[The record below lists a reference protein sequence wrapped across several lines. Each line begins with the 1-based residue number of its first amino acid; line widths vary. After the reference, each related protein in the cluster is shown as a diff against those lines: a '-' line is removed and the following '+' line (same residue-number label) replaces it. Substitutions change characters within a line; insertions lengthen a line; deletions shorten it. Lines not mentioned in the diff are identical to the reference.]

1 MAIISPAAAA
11 VERLNVDG
19 IGRLLPVSLLDG
31 ALAVAPRRRRCR
43 KLPDRFMLLCC
54 VLRGLYADTALPQVL
69 RRIVGPR
76 AAGADA
82 ATAGALR
89 QARYRLGARPVAA
102 LFRAVC
108 RPLATA
114 ATPGAFLFGRRLMA
128 LDGTTVASPDTPGNV
143 RAFGRRRTP
152 RGSSAW
158 PQALL
163 VLLVECGTRAVC
175 DAGVWPGQAD
185 ERRAGRRL
193 LRSVGPGTLL
203 LWDRGFQN
211 VAMVEATTA
220 RGADFLGRL
229 PAAVRPVP
237 VQAPADGTQLV
248 RLRPFDHPRR
258 RRGAHVV
265 VRLIRST
272 LDDPRRPGHRVEH
285 RLVTALLDPAVAP
298 ARAFVTAYHRRW
310 EVALAL
316 DEVQA
321 HQRPPRPLRSRKPV
335 GVLQAI
341 DGLPIA
347 HDLVRAAMV
356 EAASEAK
363 AAPLRLSFTGALR
376 LIRDQRP
383 RAQHLGAHAYRRLA
397 RHLQR
402 SVAAQRLPHRAER
415 SNPRVVKQKMS
426 NFRVKTAAHRR
437 WPQPSKP
444 FAEAVV
450 LLI

>member
-1 MAIISPAAAA
+1 MAIFCPAQAA

-19 IGRLLPVSLLDG
+19 LGRLLPVSLLDG

-43 KLPDRFMLLCC
+43 KLPDRFMLRCC
-54 VLRGLYADTALPQVL
+54 VLLGLYADTALPQVL

-82 ATAGALR
+82 ATAGAR
-89 QARYRLGARPVAA
+89 CQARYRLGARPVAA

-114 ATPGAFLFGRRLMA
+114 ATRGAFLFGRRLMA
-128 LDGTTVASPDTPGNV
+128 LDGTTVALPDTPGHV

-152 RGSSAW
+152 RGTSAW

-163 VLLVECGTRAVC
+163 VLLVECGTRAVR

-211 VAMVEATTA
+211 VATVEATEA

-229 PAAVRPVP
+229 PATVMPLPERLLS
-237 VQAPADGTQLV
+237 DGTALV
-248 RLRPFDHPRR
+248 RLRAGDYPRR
-258 RRGAHVV
+258 RHGAHVV
-265 VRLIRST
+265 VRLIRYT
-272 LDDPRRPGHRVEH
+272 LNDPQRPGHRVEH
-285 RLVTALLDPAVAP
+285 RLVTSLRDPAAAP
-298 ARAFVTAYHRRW
+298 ARELILAYHRRW
-310 EVALAL
+310 VIASAL
-316 DEVQA
+316 DELKT
-321 HQRPPRPLRSRKPV
+321 HQRPARPLRSRKPV
-335 GVLQAI
+335 GVIQEI
-341 DGLPIA
+341 YGLLIA
-347 HDLVRAAMV
+347 HYLVRAAMR
-356 EAASEAK
+356 EAAPEADV
-363 AAPLRLSFTGALR
+363 APIQLSFLGTLR
-376 LIRDQRP
+376 LIRDQLP
-383 RAQHLGAHAYRRLA
+383 LAQHLSPRAYRRLA
-397 RHLQR
+397 QLLRR
-402 SVAAQRLPHRAER
+402 SVAAQRLPRRAER

-426 NFRVKTAAHRR
+426 NFRVKTAEHQR
-437 WPQPSKP
+437 WPQPTKP
-444 FAEAVV
+444 FAEAIV